1 MKKAFISIYVLLILL
16 VLALS
21 ISFISGQNE
30 VDTDLALDISNKKQS
45 LFDCESFA
53 NVLIEELSLDKDTN
67 IENLKSSLSLESEI
81 IIKPVD
87 AKPYQQININAKY
100 KGTVSIALIKYDF
113 DKNNRFILINKRI
126 Y

>member
-1 MKKAFISIYVLLILL
+1 MKKAFISIYVLIILL

-21 ISFISGQNE
+21 VSFISGQNE
-30 VDTDLALDISNKKQS
+30 VDTDLALNISNKKQC

-53 NVLIEELSLDKDTN
+53 NVVIEELSLDKDTN
-67 IENLKSSLSLESEI
+67 IENLKASLSLESEI
-81 IIKPVD
+81 IINPVED
-87 AKPYQQININAKY
+87 LPYQQVNINAKY
-100 KGTVSIALIKYDF
+100 KDTVSIALIKYDY

>member
-1 MKKAFISIYVLLILL
+1 MKRAFISIYVLVILL

-21 ISFISGQNE
+21 VSFISGQNE
-30 VDTDLALDISNKKQS
+30 VDTDLALNISNKKQS

-53 NVLIEELSLDKDTN
+53 NVAIEELSLDKNTDLS
-67 IENLKSSLSLESEI
+67 NLKAILSLESDIEI
-81 IIKPVD
+81 TPIYN
-87 AKPYQQININAKY
+87 KPYHQVNINAKY
-100 KGTVSIALIKYDF
+100 KDTVSIALIKYDY

>member
-1 MKKAFISIYVLLILL
+1 MKKAFISIYVLIILL

-21 ISFISGQNE
+21 VSFISGQNE
-30 VDTDLALDISNKKQS
+30 VDTDLALNISNKKQS

-53 NVLIEELSLDKDTN
+53 NVVIEELSIDKDTN
-67 IENLKSSLSLESEI
+67 IENLKASLSLESEI
-81 IIKPVD
+81 IINPVED
-87 AKPYQQININAKY
+87 LPYQQVNINAKY
-100 KGTVSIALIKYDF
+100 KDTVSIALIKYDY